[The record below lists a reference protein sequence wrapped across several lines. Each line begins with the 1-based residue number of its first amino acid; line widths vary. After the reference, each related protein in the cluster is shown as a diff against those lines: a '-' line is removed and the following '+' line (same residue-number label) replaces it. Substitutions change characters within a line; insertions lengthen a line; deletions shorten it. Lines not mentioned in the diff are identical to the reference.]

1 MVEWAHLQI
10 RPYPAVERRA
20 MTKQPDKITALYCR
34 LSRDDEQ
41 DGLSGSIKN
50 QQTILEKYAQ
60 ENGFQNTRVFI
71 DDGWSGTNFARPA
84 FTEIMELAE
93 KGLIGTLIVKD
104 HSRLGRNRLIVGQL
118 LEEGFDSLGVRYI
131 AIMDN
136 IDTAKGISDL
146 VPMQDLFNE
155 WHAKNT
161 SQKVR
166 NVFKSKGMSGAPL
179 TTNPPFGYLKDPESK
194 NGWII
199 DEAAA
204 KTVRQIFAW
213 CVDGLGPTQIAKRLK
228 TAKVPTPT
236 EHWSNI
242 GRNCSKPPAIPYNW
256 CSATVADILSKQEY
270 CGDTVNFRS
279 TTKSFDNKKKIERP
293 PEEWQIFKDTHPAI
307 VDRETFALVQE
318 LRKHRRRPTKSGIVS
333 PFSGLLYCADCGE
346 KLYYSVTNNYKR
358 EQAYFFCSSYRKN
371 SEVCSAHYIRERVVE
386 QIVLESMQRILLNVQ
401 AFEKEFARKQMDCY
415 TEDKKKQLA
424 AKRREL
430 SKAKKRIAEI
440 DALIQKIYEDN
451 ASGKLSD
458 ERYATLSLSYEEE
471 QKTLKSAVPEMQA
484 YLETETDKTESLQKF
499 VQKVK
504 QITELQALTPE
515 LIHEFVDRIVVY
527 APRYLDGKRVQLL
540 DIYYSGVGILHE
552 LTPEEMEEAF
562 QQHLTERNKE
572 KTA

>member
-1 MVEWAHLQI
+1 
-10 RPYPAVERRA
+10 

-50 QQTILEKYAQ
+50 QQAILEKYAQ
-60 ENGFQNTRVFI
+60 ENSFKNTRVFI

-93 KGLIGTLIVKD
+93 KGRIGTLIVKD

-179 TTNPPFGYLKDPESK
+179 TTNPPYGYLKDPESK
-194 NGWII
+194 NGWMM

-204 KTVRQIFAW
+204 KIVRQIFAW

-228 TAKVPTPT
+228 AAKVPTPT
-236 EHWSNI
+236 EHWGNI
-242 GRNCSKPPAIPYNW
+242 GRNCSKPPAIPYSW

-279 TTKSFDNKKKIERP
+279 TTKSFKNKKKIERP
-293 PEEWQIFKDTHPAI
+293 PEEWQIFRDTHPAI
-307 VDRETFALVQE
+307 IDRETFALVQE

-346 KLYYSVTNNYKR
+346 KLYYSVTGNYKR

-401 AFEKEFARKQMDCY
+401 AFEKEFARKQMNCY

-458 ERYATLSLSYEEE
+458 ERYVTLSLSYEEE
-471 QKTLKSAVPEMQA
+471 QKALKAAIPEMQA
-484 YLETETDKTESLQKF
+484 YLETETDKTESLQRF
-499 VQKVK
+499 IQKVK
-504 QITELQALTPE
+504 QITELKALTPE
-515 LIHEFVDRIVVY
+515 LIHEFVDKIVVY

-552 LTPEEMEEAF
+552 LNPEEMEEAF
-562 QQHLTERNKE
+562 QQHLAQRNKE

>member
-1 MVEWAHLQI
+1 
-10 RPYPAVERRA
+10 

-50 QQTILEKYAQ
+50 QQAILEKYAQ
-60 ENGFQNTRVFI
+60 ENGFKNTRVFI

-93 KGLIGTLIVKD
+93 KGRIGTLIVKD

-161 SQKVR
+161 SQKVC

-179 TTNPPFGYLKDPESK
+179 TTNPPYGYLKDPESK
-194 NGWII
+194 NGWIV
-199 DEAAA
+199 DEEAA
-204 KTVRQIFAW
+204 KIVRQIFAW
-213 CVDGLGPTQIAKRLK
+213 CVDGLGPTQIAKHLK
-228 TAKVPTPT
+228 AAKVPTPT

-242 GRNCSKPPAIPYNW
+242 GRNCSNLPAVPYNW
-256 CSATVADILSKQEY
+256 CSDTVANILSKQEY

-279 TTKSFDNKKKIERP
+279 TTKSFKNKKKIERS
-293 PEEWQIFKDTHPAI
+293 PEEWQIFKNTHPAI
-307 VDRETFALVQE
+307 IDREVFTLVQE

-371 SEVCSAHYIRERVVE
+371 SEVCSAHYIREKVVE

-424 AKRREL
+424 AKYREL
-430 SKAKKRIAEI
+430 SRAKKRIAEI
-440 DALIQKIYEDN
+440 DTLIQKIYEDN

-471 QKTLKSAVPEMQA
+471 QKTLKAAVPELQSF
-484 YLETETDKTESLQKF
+484 LETETDKTESLQRF
-499 VQKVK
+499 IQKVK
-504 QITELQALTPE
+504 QITELKVLTPE
-515 LIHEFVDRIVVY
+515 LIHEFVDKIVVY

-562 QQHLTERNKE
+562 QHHLAERNKE

>member
-1 MVEWAHLQI
+1 
-10 RPYPAVERRA
+10 

-50 QQTILEKYAQ
+50 QQAILEKYAQ
-60 ENGFQNTRVFI
+60 ENGFKNTRVFI

-93 KGLIGTLIVKD
+93 KGRIDTLIVKD
-104 HSRLGRNRLIVGQL
+104 HSRLGCNRLIVGQL

-179 TTNPPFGYLKDPESK
+179 TTNPPYGYLKDPENK
-194 NGWII
+194 NGWIV
-199 DEAAA
+199 DEEAA

-228 TAKVPTPT
+228 AAKVPTPT
-236 EHWSNI
+236 EHWGNI

-270 CGDTVNFRS
+270 CGDTINFRS
-279 TTKSFDNKKKIERP
+279 TTKSFKNKKKIDRP
-293 PEEWQIFKDTHPAI
+293 PEEWQIFKNTHPAI
-307 VDRETFALVQE
+307 IDREVFALVQE

-371 SEVCSAHYIRERVVE
+371 SEVCSAHYIREKVVE

-401 AFEKEFARKQMDCY
+401 ALEKEFARKQMDCY

-424 AKRREL
+424 AKHREL

-471 QKTLKSAVPEMQA
+471 QKTLKAAVPELQSF
-484 YLETETDKTESLQKF
+484 LETETDKTESLQRF
-499 VQKVK
+499 IQKVK
-504 QITELQALTPE
+504 QITELKVLTPE
-515 LIHEFVDRIVVY
+515 LIHEFVDKIVVY

-562 QQHLTERNKE
+562 QHHLTERNKE